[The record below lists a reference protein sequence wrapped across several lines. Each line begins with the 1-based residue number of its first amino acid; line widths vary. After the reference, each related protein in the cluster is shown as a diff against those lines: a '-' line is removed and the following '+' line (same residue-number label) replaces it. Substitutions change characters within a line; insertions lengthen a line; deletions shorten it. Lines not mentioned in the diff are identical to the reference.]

1 MFRRLDAA
9 IVTALAAILGVACG
23 AERVPNF
30 DINGVWSLNWIETRY
45 PTSNVNASPIF
56 YGDIW
61 VETDP
66 DVFFSTLYIEIENLG
81 TSHEG
86 GGSADVGHWSVGHG
100 CALGWPAG
108 TQSTTQE
115 RYAAGG
121 YSRWLPEH
129 PNTLLHEVGEE
140 GEGPVGLMHCTLP
153 SADQMRCRWG
163 MPFEP
168 AIRPEERDEVLVFD
182 RGDGA
187 SAPVPCER
195 VVERALIGPYL
206 D

>member
-1 MFRRLDAA
+1 MVRPHQRQ
-9 IVTALAAILGVACG
+9 ITG
-23 AERVPNF
+23 AELRVK
-30 DINGVWSLNWIETRY
+30 
-45 PTSNVNASPIF
+45 
-56 YGDIW
+56 
-61 VETDP
+61 
-66 DVFFSTLYIEIENLG
+66 
-81 TSHEG
+81 G
-86 GGSADVGHWSVGHG
+86 GGT
-100 CALGWPAG
+100 C
-108 TQSTTQE
+108 STPPTGL
-115 RYAAGG
+115 RLCMNAAGG

-140 GEGPVGLMHCTLP
+140 GEGPVGLMHCTFP